1 MTSSELD
8 QREGFLV
15 VRRINYFEE
24 PQFRTAPRNAVLSL
38 SHVEVLNRYKGFEG
52 DPWPDELDSTGIQLV
67 DGLAPA
73 DQYELVKAYYSKATL
88 SHALCDLIYLQ
99 IPGDD
104 RRSARFPH
112 LRFRGCDYGYYVS
125 EFGLFSA
132 IFHDIIYGD
141 YAELRTFAELL
152 NDALLFTSLDD
163 VKMVHKTR
171 EDLIETGAALEQ
183 DEDETFVPIAIFATL
198 DGLTTNS

>member
-73 DQYELVKAYYSKATL
+73 DQYELVKAYFERATQ
-88 SHALCDLIYLQ
+88 SRTLCDVIYLQ
-99 IPGDD
+99 IPGEV
-104 RRSARFPH
+104 RRPAPLPRFK
-112 LRFRGCDYGYYVS
+112 FRGYDYGYYVS

-132 IFHDIIYGD
+132 IFHDVIYGD
-141 YAELRTFAELL
+141 YAELRAFAELL

-163 VKMVHKTR
+163 AKMVDKTR
-171 EDLIETGAALEQ
+171 EDLIERGAALEQ
-183 DEDETFVPIAIFATL
+183 DEDEAFVPIAIYATL
-198 DGLTTNS
+198 DGLTANS

>member
-8 QREGFLV
+8 SREGFLV
-15 VRRINYFEE
+15 VQRINYFEDPE
-24 PQFRTAPRNAVLSL
+24 FRGERRGAVLSL
-38 SHVEVLNRYKGFEG
+38 SHEEVVNRYKGFEG
-52 DPWPDELDSTGIQLV
+52 EPWPAELDATGIQLI

-73 DQYELVKAYYSKATL
+73 DQYELVKAYYREATR
-88 SHALCDLIYLQ
+88 SHPGSDLIYLQ
-99 IPGDD
+99 VPGQADS
-104 RRSARFPH
+104 SAP
-112 LRFRGCDYGYYVS
+112 LRQHKFVGYDYGYYVS

-132 IFHDIIYGD
+132 IFNDIIYGA

-171 EDLIETGAALEQ
+171 EDLIEAGAALEQ
-183 DEDETFVPIAIFATL
+183 DEDEPFIPIAIYATL
-198 DGLTTNS
+198 DGLTSNS